1 MKSEKGITLATL
13 VITIVVMLILAGTTA
28 FTLNNSKS
36 VLRSEEQIKSD
47 FKERTDDAESNESTL
62 HDQWRTVIDKKGV
75 DTELSVP

>member
-47 FKERTDDAESNESTL
+47 FKERTDEIL
-62 HDQWRTVIDKKGV
+62 LGGCY
-75 DTELSVP
+75 